1 MRLAM
6 AQVSRGRANQL
17 RNLMRMLEF
26 RAIYLDQRPR
36 IAKQNLRAR
45 FHDARLARTRRPQEE
60 QITHWPSRRI
70 QPGAKHLVQV
80 DQCLQAFVLA
90 DDFRP
95 QRRLKFQRI
104 GASLVWIKW
113 QYMFSHGRL
122 PSASATAA
130 TLD

>member
-1 MRLAM
+1 MSLSM
-6 AQVSRGRANQL
+6 PQVAWRRANQL

-26 RAIYLDQRPR
+26 RAVYLDQRPR
-36 IAKQNLRAR
+36 VTKQNLRAR
-45 FHDARLARTRRPQEE
+45 FHDARLTRARRPQEE

-70 QPGAKHLVQV
+70 QAGAKHLVQV
-80 DQCLQAFVLA
+80 DQRLQSFVLA

-122 PSASATAA
+122 
-130 TLD
+130 